1 MFTDIKIFVNKKENI
16 LRDLSNKNVIH
27 INKNGVQ
34 YLQFRRLL
42 EYSNIITH
50 AYSLGIDVNFR
61 TAKANKEKLPEDE
74 FNKNLQSYKNLC
86 LVTNLDYK
94 NVVKTNQEHTDNIKI
109 ITKKINKNEP
119 DINLEKYSKTDGMI
133 TNKKNLILSTT
144 NADCILLLFF
154 DPVTKTIANVHSGWR
169 GTLQRISVKAVQK
182 MKNEFNCKPE
192 NIICCICPS
201 IRKDH
206 FEVDKDVKDMFEK
219 EFQDLDISNNA
230 EIIEKQ
236 NIETPRIN
244 SKNNNIEQHEQM
256 KIEHELR
263 KEKWNIDT
271 VLINKIILKKTGL
284 KPENIVDSGICS
296 ECNSDL
302 VHSFRAEKEGY
313 GLETA
318 LISLI

>member
-1 MFTDIKIFVNKKENI
+1 M
-16 LRDLSNKNVIH
+16 RDLSNKNVIH

-42 EYSNIITH
+42 EYSDIITH
-50 AYSLGIDVNFR
+50 AYSLGRDVNFR

-86 LVTNLDYK
+86 LATNLDYK

-182 MKNEFNCKPE
+182 MKKEFNCKPE

-256 KIEHELR
+256 QIEHELR

>member
-1 MFTDIKIFVNKKENI
+1 M
-16 LRDLSNKNVIH
+16 RDLSNKNVIH

-61 TAKANKEKLPEDE
+61 TAKVNKEKLPEDE